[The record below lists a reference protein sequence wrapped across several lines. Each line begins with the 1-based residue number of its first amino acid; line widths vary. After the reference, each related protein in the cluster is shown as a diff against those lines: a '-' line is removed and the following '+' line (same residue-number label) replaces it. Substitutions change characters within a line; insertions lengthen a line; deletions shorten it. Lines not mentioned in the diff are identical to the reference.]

1 MNTGTRTETKNQTED
16 MTEIESFKKT
26 IEELA
31 RNFKAGSFDLNR
43 LSEWVKLT
51 SDDLLKTINQRE
63 KAIKE
68 RDEARSEVENLKN
81 CLDGATKDRECWI
94 ERAKQKD
101 ETISVIRAE
110 MERLRGELCEV
121 SKERDEAIVDVKR
134 LNEELADWEILS
146 DRLKDAVNSAKQKT
160 KARNDAL
167 DELRKERDIARAEVE
182 IWKGVVGKQSMKISA
197 MEKRPEPSRLEI
209 AATLLA
215 ASMNKTK
222 GCDWVIEE
230 EVICALED
238 ADKLIAAAK
247 EEVGK

>member
-1 MNTGTRTETKNQTED
+1 
-16 MTEIESFKKT
+16 MTEIE
-26 IEELA
+26 ELV
-31 RNFKAGSFDLNR
+31 R
-43 LSEWVKLT
+43 
-51 SDDLLKTINQRE
+51 
-63 KAIKE
+63 
-68 RDEARSEVENLKN
+68 
-81 CLDGATKDRECWI
+81 DREYWI

-110 MERLRGELCEV
+110 MERLRGELEKV
-121 SKERDEAIVDVKR
+121 SKERDEA
-134 LNEELADWEILS
+134 
-146 DRLKDAVNSAKQKT
+146 
-160 KARNDAL
+160 
-167 DELRKERDIARAEVE
+167 RAEVKT
-182 IWKGVVGKQSMKISA
+182 WKGVEGKQSAKISA
-197 MEKRPEPSRLEI
+197 LEARPEPSRLEI